1 MASGPADPVT
11 LEAIEK
17 ATQRAEEA
25 AARAQKAAAP
35 PRYWLLVGL
44 IFAFVGAVLSFAL
57 KESDPSVLGVRLE
70 PFGGVLFALGVLLM
84 VGAAIGSIGRGG
96 RTGTGGAVSAGGTV
110 SADCNDASSI
120 KSIGG
125 LIAVVT
131 GVAAVTGLA
140 VVTLTQLENKSS
152 MVAVTSSAFGII
164 SAVVGAYLGIKIT
177 ADTSSKASDEAK
189 NAAVAEHVAAV
200 ANSKYEGAAAEAEK
214 NLSPPEAQKIKTA
227 GIEAAA
233 EAART
238 TDPPSG
244 GGET

>member
-11 LEAIEK
+11 LEAIEN

-84 VGAAIGSIGRGG
+84 VGAAIGSVGRGG
-96 RTGTGGAVSAGGTV
+96 RTSASAAASAGGTV
-110 SADCNDASSI
+110 SAECTDASSI

-131 GVAAVTGLA
+131 GVTAVTALA
-140 VVTLTQLENKSS
+140 IVTLALLDNKDS
-152 MVAVTSSAFGII
+152 MV
-164 SAVVGAYLGIKIT
+164 
-177 ADTSSKASDEAK
+177 
-189 NAAVAEHVAAV
+189 
-200 ANSKYEGAAAEAEK
+200 
-214 NLSPPEAQKIKTA
+214 
-227 GIEAAA
+227 
-233 EAART
+233 
-238 TDPPSG
+238 
-244 GGET
+244 